1 MTAEIYPLEKI
12 VINGDEIY
20 LDMERAAV
28 EALIG
33 IGQAVGAR
41 NYYFNGEMAIDYN
54 SNKVEFI
61 EFLAGAFI
69 SKYKHGVTEGL
80 RILGCAG

>member
-1 MTAEIYPLEKI
+1 MITEIYPLEKI

-20 LDMERAAV
+20 LGMERA
-28 EALIG
+28 
-33 IGQAVGAR
+33 AVGAR

-80 RILGCAG
+80 RVLGCAG